1 MLPKAAPCHPW
12 HRGTSHILWVGW
24 KKQYEMTSQADA
36 GAVNFE
42 ETCAADSIMHK
53 KSKASWARL
62 IAKIYEIDPLICP
75 KCNSEM
81 RVISVITSEYEIS
94 KILRHLAKTGKS
106 PPGIIGDA

>member
-1 MLPKAAPCHPW
+1 MC
-12 HRGTSHILWVGW
+12 GV
-24 KKQYEMTSQADA
+24 DA
-36 GAVNFE
+36 L
-42 ETCAADSIMHK
+42 SHK

-94 KILRHLAKTGKS
+94 KILRHLAKTGKR
-106 PPGIIGDA
+106 PPGFSGDV